1 MTQAAEHILPDEG
14 RLLSPAEFAEIAGL
28 REAEVQE
35 LIGYG
40 LVGEGDLRLDA
51 RGALLL
57 RQAVRLRADFDLDL
71 FSTGLV
77 ARFMDRIESLESQ
90 LREARARL
98 GADRGWTEVS
108 FTSVQIR
115 GARLQ

>member
-1 MTQAAEHILPDEG
+1 MNPVADAILPDEG
-14 RLLSPAEFAEIAGL
+14 HPISTAEFAQLAGL
-28 REAEVQE
+28 REAEVKE
-35 LIGYG
+35 LVGYG
-40 LVGEGDLRLDA
+40 LVGEGDVRLDA

-90 LREARARL
+90 LREARARA

-108 FTSVQIR
+108 FTSVEIR
-115 GARLQ
+115 GARVQ